1 MGTIKHYTSLQ
12 NSIQEDHTNPI
23 TKMMLKTI
31 SMLAMMSTISCS
43 PLKTEVTM
51 AASPYVNIG
60 CQCSPLTFVD
70 QYGTVQ
76 GNCRAADSTGAR
88 WCYIDNALA
97 SSCQDKRFSARFPNN
112 PWSYEDCATP
122 LPVAVAPIAPS
133 AAFTAPVGPS
143 YGQHTPSYGHPASGF
158 GSSRYGS
165 SGFGSGYSSAGSLYG
180 SNLGTLQPYGQVI
193 PKSSKS
199 DTDAVKF

>member
-1 MGTIKHYTSLQ
+1 MYLLAASL
-12 NSIQEDHTNPI
+12 T
-23 TKMMLKTI
+23 L
-31 SMLAMMSTISCS
+31 LASASAS
-43 PLKTEVTM
+43 PLKVTSSK

-60 CQCSPLTFVD
+60 CQCSPLTFQD

-112 PWSYEDCATP
+112 PWSYEACATP

-158 GSSRYGS
+158 GSSGYGSSGYGS
-165 SGFGSGYSSAGSLYG
+165 SGFGSGYGSGYGSAGSLYG

>member
-1 MGTIKHYTSLQ
+1 MGNLTGHQTTNIKMYLLAASLA
-12 NSIQEDHTNPI
+12 
-23 TKMMLKTI
+23 L
-31 SMLAMMSTISCS
+31 LASASAS
-43 PLKTEVTM
+43 PLKVTSSK

-60 CQCSPLTFVD
+60 CQCSPLTFQD

-88 WCYIDNALA
+88 WCDIDNALA

-112 PWSYEDCATP
+112 PWSYEACATP

-143 YGQHTPSYGHPASGF
+143 YGQHPPSYGHPASGF
-158 GSSRYGS
+158 GSSGYGS
-165 SGFGSGYSSAGSLYG
+165 SGYGSGYGSAGSLYG